1 MLLDFAVN
9 IIAGISLLILGYSFE
24 RIRLFYKARSIR
36 HIWKPFIQSKKLS
49 VVLSTRPGPY
59 ARSTPRLSLL
69 EMLSFVNISNRLS
82 SIGIEV
88 SPKDSQVR
96 IDDIK
101 NENLVVLGGPLA
113 NEVAKEIWTRISPNI
128 PFSLDTE
135 KQSFQMTT
143 QEYIPVLGAD
153 GKIIKDYG
161 IIIRQPQPFNPH
173 MTLFYCLGCHGFS
186 THGTTLYLTEYKY
199 AKKLADA
206 VGDKNSFVALIEFD
220 VQNNNIAASKILHCF
235 IIAHA

>member
-1 MLLDFAVN
+1 MFLDFSIN
-9 IIAGISLLILGYSFE
+9 IIASIALLILGYSFE
-24 RIRLFYKARSIR
+24 RLRLFYKTRSIR
-36 HIWKPFIQSKKLS
+36 HLWKPFLQSKKLS

-59 ARSTPRLSLL
+59 ARSTPRLSLQ

-82 SIGIEV
+82 SIGMEIL
-88 SPKDSQVR
+88 PKDSQVR

-113 NEVAKEIWTRISPNI
+113 NEVAKEVWARVSPNI

-135 KQSFQMTT
+135 KQSFRMSD
-143 QEYIPVLGAD
+143 QEYIPVLGTD
-153 GKIIKDYG
+153 GKLIKDYG

-173 MTLFYCLGCHGFS
+173 MALFYCLGCHGFS
-186 THGTTLYLTEYKY
+186 THGTTLYLTEFNY

-206 VGDKNSFVALIEFD
+206 VGDKSNFVALIEFD

-235 IIAHA
+235 ITANA